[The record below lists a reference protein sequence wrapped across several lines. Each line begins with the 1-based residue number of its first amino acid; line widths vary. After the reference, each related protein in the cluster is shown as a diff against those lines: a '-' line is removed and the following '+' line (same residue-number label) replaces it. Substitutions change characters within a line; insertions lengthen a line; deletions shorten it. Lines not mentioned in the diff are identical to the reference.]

1 MFLHSLFVS
10 GFRNLAEQRIELEKR
25 ITSITGRN
33 GQGKTSQVEAVN
45 LLVHPKSI
53 RTSKH
58 REQIAWDRA
67 AIGAAVGARV
77 EARITTQNG
86 DQTLAVEIT
95 PRGRTVTLNGKKLES
110 VLSFYGQVKA
120 VIFTPD
126 ELLLVKGPPLLRR
139 SFLDRTLAMVDPH
152 FVENAVHY
160 QRALKNRNALLMG
173 REGRAPSLNELAF
186 WDQLLIR
193 HGRALTEK
201 RSAFVSFLSDHVAA
215 AYRKLVAL
223 EPSGSSAEN
232 VVLQFESDFVD
243 ETGAIRTEEA
253 LTLLLRDASERDMRR
268 KTTTFGV
275 HRDDLRLLLDTGAG
289 NHEAR
294 TTASQGQART
304 LALAMKLASL
314 DFLRTQT
321 SDEPI
326 LLLDDVE
333 SELDQARKSALYQ
346 LLAEAKNQ
354 VLLTGTQPFSGLDN
368 LAGEIDFLSIESGV
382 AERS

>member
-1 MFLHSLFVS
+1 VFLHSLFVS

-33 GQGKTSQVEAVN
+33 GQGKTSLVEAVY
-45 LLVHPKSI
+45 LLVHPKSF

-58 REQIAWDRA
+58 RELIAWEKA
-67 AIGAAVGARV
+67 STGARV
-77 EARITTQNG
+77 EAQITTQNG
-86 DQTLAVEIT
+86 NQTLAVEIT

-110 VLSFYGQVKA
+110 VLGFYGQVKA

-126 ELLLVKGPPLLRR
+126 ELLLVKGPPQQRR
-139 SFLDRTLAMVDPH
+139 SFLDRTLAMVDSP

-160 QRALKNRNALLMG
+160 QRALKNRNALLMARDG
-173 REGRAPSLNELAF
+173 RGPSLNELAF

-193 HGRALTEK
+193 HGRALTER
-201 RSAFVSFLSDHVAA
+201 RSAFVSFLSDHVAS
-215 AYRKLVAL
+215 AYQRLVAL
-223 EPSGSSAEN
+223 EPGAASEKVA
-232 VVLQFESDFVD
+232 LYFESDFVNESGKVRSD
-243 ETGAIRTEEA
+243 EE
-253 LTLLLRDASERDMRR
+253 LTLLLREASERDIRR

-275 HRDDLRLLLDTGAG
+275 HRDELKLTLDTGAG
-289 NHEAR
+289 EHEAR
-294 TTASQGQART
+294 ATASQGQART
-304 LALAMKLASL
+304 LALAMKLAAL

-321 SDEPI
+321 SDDPI

-346 LLAEAKNQ
+346 LLASSKNQ

-368 LAGEIDFLSIESGV
+368 LGGEIDFLSIESGI
-382 AERS
+382 AKRP